1 YSDSTAAA
9 FAGDDFEICL
19 PFNSAQLQAATPQ
32 VPATGSWSILSG
44 PGTLVDPDDPQT
56 TINGLGVGITTLLW
70 TLDNGPCP
78 NNGLMTD
85 TLTITVYDPF
95 GPVAD
100 AGPAIALCTPEDS
113 TVMAAVEPLF
123 PADGTWH
130 LVSGSGTIADT
141 TDHATAITGLGVGIN
156 VFTWTVYNGDCGFGP
171 PTVDAVSITVY
182 DHTAPP
188 ADAGP
193 DQDICG
199 TDATVTLA
207 GNAAVNPAIGTWTQV
222 GGSASFS
229 DVNDA
234 QSTVTGL
241 ALGNNILVWT
251 IDNGPCN
258 ITSDTVRVRVFD
270 ADLPDPNAG
279 DDQELCTPASSAN
292 LSASAA
298 IYPATGQWSVVSGSG
313 TFTDATDPA
322 TEVTGIGPGVNEYAW
337 TVDNGPCGTLVD
349 HVLVTL
355 FDGSIST
362 ANAGPDQE
370 HCAPVSSTPMNATPV

>member
-1 YSDSTAAA
+1 PGSKVVGMAIGANTFVWTTSNGPCPDAITSDTVTVIIYSDSTAAA

-19 PFNSAQLQAATPQ
+19 PFTSAQLQAATPQ

-56 TINGLGVGITTLLW
+56 TINDLGIGITTLLW

-85 TLTITVYDPF
+85 TLRITVYDPF

-171 PTVDAVSITVY
+171 PTVDAVSIT
-182 DHTAPP
+182 
-188 ADAGP
+188 
-193 DQDICG
+193 
-199 TDATVTLA
+199 
-207 GNAAVNPAIGTWTQV
+207 
-222 GGSASFS
+222 
-229 DVNDA
+229 
-234 QSTVTGL
+234 
-241 ALGNNILVWT
+241 
-251 IDNGPCN
+251 
-258 ITSDTVRVRVFD
+258 
-270 ADLPDPNAG
+270 
-279 DDQELCTPASSAN
+279 
-292 LSASAA
+292 
-298 IYPATGQWSVVSGSG
+298 
-313 TFTDATDPA
+313 
-322 TEVTGIGPGVNEYAW
+322 
-337 TVDNGPCGTLVD
+337 
-349 HVLVTL
+349 
-355 FDGSIST
+355 
-362 ANAGPDQE
+362 
-370 HCAPVSSTPMNATPV
+370 